1 MISNSY
7 WKVGTNQLKIKMED
21 TKDRIIKV
29 QGELID
35 ILKENLRIADEG
47 KEIRDRMIAML
58 ERQLERA
65 EKFIIAQNE
74 QQQK

>member
-21 TKDRIIKV
+21 TKDRIIKA

-47 KEIRDRMIAML
+47 RELRDRMIAFL
-58 ERQLERA
+58 ERQLERV
-65 EKFIIAQNE
+65 EKCIIEHNE

>member
-1 MISNSY
+1 
-7 WKVGTNQLKIKMED
+7 MED
-21 TKDRIIKV
+21 TKDKIIKA

-47 KEIRDRMIAML
+47 KEVRDKIIALL
-58 ERQLERA
+58 EKQLERA
-65 EKFIIAQNE
+65 EKFIIALHE

>member
-1 MISNSY
+1 
-7 WKVGTNQLKIKMED
+7 MED
-21 TKDRIIKV
+21 TKDKIIKA

-58 ERQLERA
+58 ERQLEQA
-65 EKFIIAQNE
+65 EKFIIAQHE

>member
-7 WKVGTNQLKIKMED
+7 WRVGTNQLKTKMED
-21 TKDRIIKV
+21 TKDKIIKA

-58 ERQLERA
+58 ERQLDRA

>member
-7 WKVGTNQLKIKMED
+7 WKVGTNQLKTKMED
-21 TKDRIIKV
+21 TKDKIIKA

-65 EKFIIAQNE
+65 EKFIITQHE

>member
-1 MISNSY
+1 MISNLY

-21 TKDRIIKV
+21 TKDRVIKV

>member
-1 MISNSY
+1 
-7 WKVGTNQLKIKMED
+7 MED
-21 TKDRIIKV
+21 TKDKIIKA

>member
-1 MISNSY
+1 
-7 WKVGTNQLKIKMED
+7 MED
-21 TKDRIIKV
+21 TKDKIIKA

-47 KEIRDRMIAML
+47 KEVRDKIIALL
-58 ERQLERA
+58 EKQLERA
-65 EKFIIAQNE
+65 ENFIIAQNE

>member
-1 MISNSY
+1 
-7 WKVGTNQLKIKMED
+7 MED

-47 KEIRDRMIAML
+47 RELRDRMIAFL
-58 ERQLERA
+58 ERQLERV
-65 EKFIIAQNE
+65 EKCIIEHNE

>member
-1 MISNSY
+1 LISNSY
-7 WKVGTNQLKIKMED
+7 WNNGTNQLQIKMED
-21 TKDRIIKV
+21 TKDKIIKA

-35 ILKENLRIADEG
+35 ILKENLKIAEEG

-65 EKFIIAQNE
+65 EKFIIAQHE

>member
-7 WKVGTNQLKIKMED
+7 WNNGTNQLQIKMED
-21 TKDRIIKV
+21 TKDKIIKA

-35 ILKENLRIADEG
+35 ILKENLKIAEEG

-65 EKFIIAQNE
+65 EKFIIAQHE

>member
-7 WKVGTNQLKIKMED
+7 WKVGTNQLPIKMED
-21 TKDRIIKV
+21 TKDKIIKA

-47 KEIRDRMIAML
+47 KEVRDRMIALL
-58 ERQLERA
+58 EKQLERA
-65 EKFIIAQNE
+65 EKFIIAQHE
-74 QQQK
+74 QKAD

>member
-7 WKVGTNQLKIKMED
+7 WKVGTNQLKTKMED
-21 TKDRIIKV
+21 NKDRIIKS

-58 ERQLERA
+58 ERQLDRA